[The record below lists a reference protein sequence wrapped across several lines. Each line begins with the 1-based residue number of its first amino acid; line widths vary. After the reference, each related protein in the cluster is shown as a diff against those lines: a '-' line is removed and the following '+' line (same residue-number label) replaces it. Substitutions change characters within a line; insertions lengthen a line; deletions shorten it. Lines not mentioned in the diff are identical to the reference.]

1 MNVNIGILYPSRL
14 TLYGESGN
22 VKALQCYLKK
32 EEIDAEIEYIDDLS
46 TANLNKIDFLY
57 MGSGLESGLNFAEL
71 NMFDNKK
78 KISEYIENGGYF
90 LVTGNAMYTFKHYN
104 YFKVNKSEDYHVA
117 DVSAKDIETKTG
129 VRAFQ
134 NSKYSIIGTENP
146 VFELY
151 AGYGND
157 GSKLEGFRYKN
168 LIVTSLIGPILA
180 INAELRNHYIDRI
193 KEKDGNNSK

>member
-22 VKALQCYLKK
+22 VKALQYYLKK

-46 TANLNKIDFLY
+46 SANLNKIDFLY
-57 MGSGLESGLNFAEL
+57 IGSGLETGLNFAEL

-78 KISEYIENGGYF
+78 KISDYIENGGFF

-117 DVSAKDIETKTG
+117 DVTAKELESKIG
-129 VRAFQ
+129 IRAFQ
-134 NSKYSIIGTENP
+134 NSKYSLVGTENP

-151 AGYGND
+151 TGFGND
-157 GSKLEGFRYKN
+157 GSKKEGFRYKN

-180 INAELRNHYIDRI
+180 INAEYRNYIIDRI
-193 KEKDGNNSK
+193 KENNGNNSK